1 MHAYYLFYMCRLIA
15 WKFLLLGCKSI
26 FFLRMFFEIFLIEL
40 LTLYRRRHRQPQ
52 LFPFFAVIGRQKYQA
67 ASARCIVTAGAS
79 LYKKAR
85 GRAKKIAS
93 IPGPITTTTAAN
105 SSRPPTT
112 AANSPKELL
121 SHGWRLHPPN
131 PYEFGQKNPCS
142 FQCKS
147 QFSNEQR
154 NEILS

>member
-1 MHAYYLFYMCRLIA
+1 MHAYYLFYVQADSLKIFITRLQVN
-15 WKFLLLGCKSI
+15 
-26 FFLRMFFEIFLIEL
+26 FFSAHVFEIFLIEL

-52 LFPFFAVIGRQKYQA
+52 FLPIFCCHRQKKYQA